1 MPEEEY
7 KEKTKPS
14 ERLVDVDTSGEGV
27 EIEIKEE
34 GKKDE
39 ENIEISS
46 ESTDTPEKSDE
57 RVDVRDSKDDQEPT
71 EKKTEGQDEKL
82 EEYSD
87 SVKKRISKLTRKWR
101 EAERQKD
108 AALDY
113 AKGVETKRKTWESKY
128 KHLDSAYLKDSETRV
143 KSQLDAVKSKLAAAI
158 EGGDTAKQV
167 EAQTELSTLT
177 TDANRIASEKSRRE
191 TYERET
197 PEAPQYREGMA
208 KPMPQSLPQVDEKA
222 ETWAD
227 KNKWFGKDKPM
238 TYTAFDHHKDLVEG
252 EGMDPTSDEY
262 YAEIDKRMKL
272 DFPHKFDKTNISTTK
287 TVQTVA
293 SVKRGVKP
301 GRKIVKL
308 TSSQVQIA
316 KKLGVPLEEY
326 AKQVLNTEGA

>member
-1 MPEEEY
+1 MPEEE
-7 KEKTKPS
+7 KVKPS
-14 ERLVDVDTSGEGV
+14 EKLVDIDTSGEGAD
-27 EIEIKEE
+27 IDIKEE
-34 GKKDE
+34 KKDGE
-39 ENIEISS
+39 TIDIATEP
-46 ESTDTPEKSDE
+46 TDPSEKSD
-57 RVDVRDSKDDQEPT
+57 VKSDVQESKPEEEVKP
-71 EKKTEGQDEKL
+71 EKEQDEKL

-113 AKGVETKRKTWESKY
+113 AKGIESKRKTWESKY

-301 GRKIVKL
+301 GRKTVKL

>member
-1 MPEEEY
+1 MPEEV
-7 KEKTKPS
+7 KPS
-14 ERLVDVDTSGEGV
+14 EKLVDIDTSGQGAD
-27 EIEIKEE
+27 IDIKEE
-34 GKKDE
+34 KKDE
-39 ENIEISS
+39 DIEIDTQP
-46 ESTDTPEKSDE
+46 TDTPEKSDE
-57 RVDVRDSKDDQEPT
+57 SVDVRDSKDDKEPSET
-71 EKKTEGQDEKL
+71 KQDEKL
-82 EEYSD
+82 EEYSEG
-87 SVKKRISKLTRKWR
+87 VKKRISKLTRKWR

-108 AALDY
+108 AAIDY
-113 AKGVETKRKTWESKY
+113 ARGIETKRKSWESRY

-143 KSQLDAVKSKLAAAI
+143 KSQLDAVKAKLAAAI

-208 KPMPQSLPQVDEKA
+208 RPTPQSLPQVDEKA

-238 TYTAFDHHKDLVEG
+238 TYTAFEHHKDLVES
-252 EGMDPTSDEY
+252 EGMDPTSNEY

-272 DFPHKFDKTNISTTK
+272 DFPHKFDTTEKTTK
-287 TVQTVA
+287 TFQKVA
-293 SVKRGVKP
+293 SVTRGVKP
-301 GRKIVKL
+301 GRKTVKL

>member
-1 MPEEEY
+1 MPEEE
-7 KEKTKPS
+7 KVKPS
-14 ERLVDVDTSGEGV
+14 EKLVDIDTSGEGAD
-27 EIEIKEE
+27 IDIKEE
-34 GKKDE
+34 KKDGE
-39 ENIEISS
+39 TIDIATEP
-46 ESTDTPEKSDE
+46 TDTSEKSD
-57 RVDVRDSKDDQEPT
+57 VKSDVQESKPEEEVKP
-71 EKKTEGQDEKL
+71 EKEQDEKL

-113 AKGVETKRKTWESKY
+113 AKGIESKRKTWESKY

-301 GRKIVKL
+301 GRKTVKL

-316 KKLGVPLEEY
+316 KKLGVPLDEY

>member
-1 MPEEEY
+1 MPEEE
-7 KEKTKPS
+7 KVKPS
-14 ERLVDVDTSGEGV
+14 EKLVDIDTSGEGAD
-27 EIEIKEE
+27 IDIKEE
-34 GKKDE
+34 KKDE
-39 ENIEISS
+39 ENIEVDT
-46 ESTDTPEKSDE
+46 ESTDTPEKSDVE
-57 RVDVRDSKDDQEPT
+57 SDVRDSKDDKEPIET
-71 EKKTEGQDEKL
+71 KQDEKL
-82 EEYSD
+82 EEYSEG
-87 SVKKRISKLTRKWR
+87 VKKRISKLTRKWR

-113 AKGVETKRKTWESKY
+113 AQGVETKRKSWESRY

-143 KSQLDAVKSKLAAAI
+143 KSQLDAVKAKLAAAI

-177 TDANRIASEKSRRE
+177 TDANKIASEKSRRE

-197 PEAPQYREGMA
+197 PQAPQYREGMA
-208 KPMPQSLPQVDEKA
+208 RPTPQSLPQVDEKA

-238 TYTAFDHHKDLVEG
+238 TYTAFEHHKDLVES

-262 YAEIDKRMKL
+262 YAEINKRMKL
-272 DFPHKFDKTNISTTK
+272 DFPHKFDTSEKTTK

-301 GRKIVKL
+301 GRRTVKL

>member
-1 MPEEEY
+1 MPEEE
-7 KEKTKPS
+7 KVKPS
-14 ERLVDVDTSGEGV
+14 EKLVDIDTSGAGAD
-27 EIEIKEE
+27 IDIKEE
-34 GKKDE
+34 KKDAE
-39 ENIEISS
+39 TIEVAT
-46 ESTDTPEKSDE
+46 EPTDTPEKSDE
-57 RVDVRDSKDDQEPT
+57 SVDVRDSTDEKEPSET
-71 EKKTEGQDEKL
+71 KQDEKL
-82 EEYSD
+82 EVYSD

-143 KSQLDAVKSKLAAAI
+143 KSQLDAVIAKLAAAI

-197 PEAPQYREGMA
+197 PEAPPYREGMA
-208 KPMPQSLPQVDEKA
+208 RPTPQSLPQVDEKA

-238 TYTAFDHHKDLVEG
+238 TYTAFEHHKDLVED
-252 EGMDPTSDEY
+252 EGMDPTSNEY

-272 DFPHKFDKTNISTTK
+272 DFPHKFDTTEKTTK

-301 GRKIVKL
+301 GRKTVKL

>member
-1 MPEEEY
+1 MPEEE
-7 KEKTKPS
+7 KKSSEK
-14 ERLVDVDTSGEGV
+14 LVDLDTSGEGAQ
-27 EIEIKEE
+27 IEIKEE
-34 GKKDE
+34 EKNE
-39 ENIEISS
+39 ESVEVTTEPDNTS
-46 ESTDTPEKSDE
+46 EKSD
-57 RVDVRDSKDDQEPT
+57 VKPDVQESKPEEEVKP
-71 EKKTEGQDEKL
+71 EKEQDEKL

-113 AKGVETKRKTWESKY
+113 AKGVETKRKSWESRY

-143 KSQLDAVKSKLAAAI
+143 KSQLDAVKAKLAAAI

-197 PEAPQYREGMA
+197 TEAPQYREGMA
-208 KPMPQSLPQVDEKA
+208 KPTPTSLPQVDEKA

-238 TYTAFDHHKDLVEG
+238 TYTAFEHHKDLVES

-262 YAEIDKRMKL
+262 YAEIEKRMKV
-272 DFPHKFDKTNISTTK
+272 DFPHKFDKTNINTTK

-301 GRKIVKL
+301 GRKTVKL

>member
-1 MPEEEY
+1 MPEEE
-7 KEKTKPS
+7 KVKPS
-14 ERLVDVDTSGEGV
+14 EKLVDIDTSGEGAD
-27 EIEIKEE
+27 IDIKEE
-34 GKKDE
+34 KKDGE
-39 ENIEISS
+39 TIDIATEP
-46 ESTDTPEKSDE
+46 TDTSEKSD
-57 RVDVRDSKDDQEPT
+57 VKSDVQESKPEEEVKP
-71 EKKTEGQDEKL
+71 EKEQDEKL

-113 AKGVETKRKTWESKY
+113 AKGIESKRKTWESKY

-167 EAQTELSTLT
+167 EAQTEFSTLT

-301 GRKIVKL
+301 GRKTVKL

>member
-1 MPEEEY
+1 MPEEE
-7 KEKTKPS
+7 KVKPS
-14 ERLVDVDTSGEGV
+14 EKLVDIDTSGEGAD
-27 EIEIKEE
+27 IDIKEE
-34 GKKDE
+34 KKDGE
-39 ENIEISS
+39 TIDIATEP
-46 ESTDTPEKSDE
+46 TDTSEKSD
-57 RVDVRDSKDDQEPT
+57 VKSDVQESKPEEEVKP
-71 EKKTEGQDEKL
+71 EKEQDEKL

-113 AKGVETKRKTWESKY
+113 AKGIESKRKTWESKY

-287 TVQTVA
+287 TVPTVA

-301 GRKIVKL
+301 GRKTVKL

>member
-1 MPEEEY
+1 MPEEE
-7 KEKTKPS
+7 KVKPS
-14 ERLVDVDTSGEGV
+14 EKLVDIDTSGDGAD
-27 EIEIKEE
+27 IDIKEE
-34 GKKDE
+34 AKDE
-39 ENIEISS
+39 ENIEIAT
-46 ESTDTPEKSDE
+46 ESTDTSEKPDE
-57 RVDVRDSKDDQEPT
+57 SVDVRDSKDDKEPSET
-71 EKKTEGQDEKL
+71 KQDEKL

-87 SVKKRISKLTRKWR
+87 GVKKRISKLTRKWR

-108 AALDY
+108 AAIDY
-113 AKGVETKRKTWESKY
+113 ARGVETKRKSWESRY

-177 TDANRIASEKSRRE
+177 TDANKIASEKSRRE

-208 KPMPQSLPQVDEKA
+208 RPMPQSLPQVDEKA
-222 ETWAD
+222 ETWAE

-238 TYTAFDHHKDLVEG
+238 TYTAFEHHKDLVES

-262 YAEIDKRMKL
+262 YAEINKRMKL
-272 DFPHKFDKTNISTTK
+272 DFPHKFDTSEKTTK

-301 GRKIVKL
+301 GRRTVKL

>member
-1 MPEEEY
+1 MPEEE
-7 KEKTKPS
+7 KIKPS
-14 ERLVDVDTSGEGV
+14 EKLVDIDTSGDGAD
-27 EIEIKEE
+27 IDIKEE
-34 GKKDE
+34 TKDE
-39 ENIEISS
+39 ETIEVNT

-57 RVDVRDSKDDQEPT
+57 SVDVRDSKDDKEPSET
-71 EKKTEGQDEKL
+71 KQDEKL

-87 SVKKRISKLTRKWR
+87 GVKRRISKLTRKWR

-113 AKGVETKRKTWESKY
+113 AQGVETKRKTWESKY

-177 TDANRIASEKSRRE
+177 SDANKIASEKSRRE

-197 PEAPQYREGMA
+197 PHAPHYREGMA
-208 KPMPQSLPQVDEKA
+208 KPPPQSLPQVDEKA

-238 TYTAFDHHKDLVEG
+238 TYTAFEHHKDLVEA

-272 DFPHKFDKTNISTTK
+272 DFPHKLDTSEKTTK
-287 TVQTVA
+287 TFQKVA

-301 GRKIVKL
+301 GRRTVKL

>member
-1 MPEEEY
+1 MPEET
-7 KEKTKPS
+7 KKPS
-14 ERLVDVDTSGEGV
+14 EKLVDLDTSGGGAEV
-27 EIEIKEE
+27 EIKEE
-34 GKKDE
+34 GKNE
-39 ENIEISS
+39 ENIEINT

-57 RVDVRDSKDDQEPT
+57 SVDVRDSKDDKEPSETKQET
-71 EKKTEGQDEKL
+71 QDAKL

-113 AKGVETKRKTWESKY
+113 AKGIEQKRKTWESKY

-143 KSQLDAVKSKLAAAI
+143 KSQLDAVKAKLAAAI

-197 PEAPQYREGMA
+197 PQAPQYREGMA
-208 KPMPQSLPQVDEKA
+208 QPTPTSLPQVDEKA

-238 TYTAFDHHKDLVEG
+238 TYTAFEHHKDLVDS

-272 DFPHKFDKTNISTTK
+272 DFPHKFGNTNKYTTK
-287 TVQTVA
+287 PAQTVA
-293 SVKRGVKP
+293 PVRRGVKP
-301 GRKIVKL
+301 GRKTVSL

>member
-1 MPEEEY
+1 MPEEA
-7 KEKTKPS
+7 TKPS
-14 ERLVDVDTSGEGV
+14 QKLVDLDTSGEGAEV
-27 EIEIKEE
+27 EIKEE
-34 GKKDE
+34 GKNE
-39 ENIEISS
+39 EVIEVNT
-46 ESTDTPEKSDE
+46 ESDNTSEKSD
-57 RVDVRDSKDDQEPT
+57 VGSDVQESKQET
-71 EKKTEGQDEKL
+71 KIEEKEETKKEAQDEKL

-108 AALDY
+108 AAIDY
-113 AKGVETKRKTWESKY
+113 ARGVETKRKTWESKY

-143 KSQLDAVKSKLAAAI
+143 KSQLDAVKAKLAAAI

-197 PEAPQYREGMA
+197 PDAPQYREGMA
-208 KPMPQSLPQVDEKA
+208 RPTPQSLPQVDEKA
-222 ETWAD
+222 ESWAD

-238 TYTAFDHHKDLVEG
+238 TYTAFDHHKDLVES

-272 DFPHKFDKTNISTTK
+272 DFPHKFGKTNINTTK
-287 TVQTVA
+287 PAQTVA
-293 SVKRGVKP
+293 SVRRGVKP
-301 GRKIVKL
+301 GRKTVSL

>member
-1 MPEEEY
+1 MPEEE
-7 KEKTKPS
+7 KVKPS
-14 ERLVDVDTSGEGV
+14 EKLVDIDTSGEGAD
-27 EIEIKEE
+27 IDIKEE
-34 GKKDE
+34 KKDGE
-39 ENIEISS
+39 TIDIATEP
-46 ESTDTPEKSDE
+46 TDTSEKSD
-57 RVDVRDSKDDQEPT
+57 VKSDVQESKPEEEVKP
-71 EKKTEGQDEKL
+71 EKEQDEKL

-113 AKGVETKRKTWESKY
+113 AKGIESKRKTWESKY

-262 YAEIDKRMKL
+262 YAEIDKRIRV
-272 DFPHKFDKTNISTTK
+272 DFPHKFDNTETKATTK
-287 TVQTVA
+287 PVQSVA
-293 SVKRGVKP
+293 SANRSVKP
-301 GRKIVKL
+301 GRKTVRL
-308 TSSQVQIA
+308 TSSQVAIA

-326 AKQVLNTEGA
+326 AKQLKLTEGA